1 MDNINNLSKVNYAL
15 DEVINHLFQ
24 LSHFEQEAPIF
35 ERIAP
40 VSCFFVKSQ
49 VDYNFCKPNVT
60 IWLLMT
66 KLGVCID
73 LGNHLII
80 SSIFLLQVKKQ
91 PKQVPES
98 RQFVNFK
105 PWKVLW
111 NWIDYYWN
119 FCHTD
124 IQESSCEDSATL
136 NFLGRAKGP
145 GEFIFQ
151 AFAESKMQ
159 NLPSVLHCSAAS
171 ERYWLRYK
179 PLILSYSRVGTY
191 EPCKAV
197 HAKLL

>member
-1 MDNINNLSKVNYAL
+1 MKGQLLSLVSLWNLKL
-15 DEVINHLFQ
+15 IT
-24 LSHFEQEAPIF
+24 IF
-35 ERIAP
+35 ANP
-40 VSCFFVKSQ
+40 VWQ
-49 VDYNFCKPNVT
+49 Y
-60 IWLLMT
+60 WLLMT

-119 FCHTD
+119 FCHMD

-151 AFAESKMQ
+151 AFTEPKIQ

-171 ERYWLRYK
+171 GRYSLRYK